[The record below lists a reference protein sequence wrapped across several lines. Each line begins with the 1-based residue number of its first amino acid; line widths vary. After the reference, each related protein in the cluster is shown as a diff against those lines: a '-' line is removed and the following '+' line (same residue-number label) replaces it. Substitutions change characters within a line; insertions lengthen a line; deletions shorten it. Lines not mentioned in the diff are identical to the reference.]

1 MIRIN
6 LLPVRAAQKKER
18 LRSQLTILA
27 LTVFGAF
34 AVCVLVWMSL
44 SGKVNDVQAEIAA
57 KNAEIARLKKTI
69 GEVDQFKKLQKDLRG
84 KLDILATLKSNRSG
98 PVRLL
103 DELSKLIPEK
113 VWVSSFSES
122 AGAISISGAGLTE
135 ESVANFMRK
144 LEESPYYMDV
154 ELDVLEQKQVDGRD
168 TQSFKI
174 RCAVEKQAQAGSL
187 EQKS

>member
-18 LRSQLTILA
+18 LRSQATILG
-27 LTVFGAF
+27 LSVIVTI
-34 AVCVLVWMSL
+34 AVCVLVWISL
-44 SGKVNDVQAEIAA
+44 SGKVSDVQTEIMA

-69 GEVDQFKKLQKDLRG
+69 GEVDQFKKLQKELRG

-103 DELSKLIPEK
+103 DELSKVIPEK
-113 VWVSSFSES
+113 VWISSFTES
-122 AGAISISGAGLTE
+122 AGAVSISGAGLTE
-135 ESVANFMRK
+135 ESVADFMRK
-144 LEESPYYMDV
+144 LEESAYYMNI
-154 ELDVLEQKQVDGRD
+154 ELDVLEKKKTDGRD
-168 TQSFKI
+168 IQAFKI
-174 RCAVEKQAQAGSL
+174 RCTVEKQGQPGSL

>member
-1 MIRIN
+1 M
-6 LLPVRAAQKKER
+6 
-18 LRSQLTILA
+18 
-27 LTVFGAF
+27 
-34 AVCVLVWMSL
+34 
-44 SGKVNDVQAEIAA
+44 
-57 KNAEIARLKKTI
+57 
-69 GEVDQFKKLQKDLRG
+69 
-84 KLDILATLKSNRSG
+84 DILATLKSNRSG

>member
-18 LRSQLTILA
+18 LRSQATILG
-27 LTVFGAF
+27 LSVIGTT

-44 SGKVNDVQAEIAA
+44 SSKVDATQTEIKA

-69 GEVDQFKKLQKDLRG
+69 GEVDQFKKLQNDLRG

-103 DELSKLIPEK
+103 DELSKVIPEK
-113 VWVSSFSES
+113 VWVSSFTES
-122 AGAISISGAGLTE
+122 AGAISFSGAGLTE
-135 ESVANFMRK
+135 ESVADFMRK
-144 LEESPYYMDV
+144 LEDSAYYMNV
-154 ELDVLEQKQVDGRD
+154 ELEVLEQKTLDGRD
-168 TQSFKI
+168 TQAFKI
-174 RCAVEKQAQAGSL
+174 RCTVERQGQPGSL